1 MHVSVFPCLSHLS
14 WPRRATG
21 PSKSPMVS
29 WGCDSSASPNLMK
42 LTHWCTKTQFHLF
55 DIYKFPQKNTQN
67 THTLKHFT
75 IFPFHTFQIFPK
87 KIHSLTHPFSRLP
100 GDSPGTGRCR
110 QRRHRPRL
118 GTRQS
123 ALRSEHL
130 ACSVQCKKS
139 LHFCWDY
146 LKNHYFFEKNLKL
159 KKKVI
164 KNELWWL

>member
-1 MHVSVFPCLSHLS
+1 MSFPVLTQKGHWSIKITNGLLGLRQQRLSESHEID
-14 WPRRATG
+14 T
-21 PSKSPMVS
+21 
-29 WGCDSSASPNLMK
+29 LM
-42 LTHWCTKTQFHLF
+42 
-55 DIYKFPQKNTQN
+55 YKCPQKNTKN
-67 THTLKHFT
+67 THTHTLKTIFT
-75 IFPFHTFQIFPK
+75 IFTFHHQIFPK
-87 KIHSLTHPFSRLP
+87 KFHSLTHPFSRLP

-164 KNELWWL
+164 KN

>member
-67 THTLKHFT
+67 THALKHFT
-75 IFPFHTFQIFPK
+75 IFPFHTFQIFFQKNSTAWPTRFPGCQGTYLEQADVANAD
-87 KIHSLTHPFSRLP
+87 IDRGWERGNRPFDPSTWRVL
-100 GDSPGTGRCR
+100 S
-110 QRRHRPRL
+110 
-118 GTRQS
+118 S
-123 ALRSEHL
+123 A
-130 ACSVQCKKS
+130 
-139 LHFCWDY
+139 
-146 LKNHYFFEKNLKL
+146 KNPYIFVE
-159 KKKVI
+159 I
-164 KNELWWL
+164 I